1 MAISDKRKQSLY
13 FPEEMLNEI
22 QKEEADYKNYPIP
35 KFYTFPSDDAR
46 ERILYQN
53 FVSVNK
59 DVKDMIKTILMFKVK
74 S

>member
-1 MAISDKRKQSLY
+1 M
-13 FPEEMLNEI
+13 NEI

-59 DVKDMIKTILMFKVK
+59 DVKNMIKTILMFKVK